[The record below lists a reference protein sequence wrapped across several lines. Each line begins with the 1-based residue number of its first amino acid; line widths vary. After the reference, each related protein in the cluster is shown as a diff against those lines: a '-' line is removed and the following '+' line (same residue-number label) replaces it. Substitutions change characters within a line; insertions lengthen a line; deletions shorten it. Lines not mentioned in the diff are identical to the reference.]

1 MLLSVNRTM
10 PRALLISE
18 IFSNIISHLNVDECD
33 AHQWQ
38 ADYVAP
44 SGPTLFA
51 LALTCRAFSEQAL
64 DALWNT
70 LRGVEP
76 FMRCAGIISE
86 EGERLQDFPIIP
98 TEAQMAIISRYANR
112 VRSANILLEGSDAK
126 PTRLACQISLYPP
139 APPLTWPTSAP
150 SLHLCIYLQVSAR
163 PAVLA
168 ENFVAHDLTG
178 SSSLPDPW
186 DGPLALPVSYAIQN
200 LQKLRTVNVP
210 AITKDA
216 LTYLG
221 GLSSFTSIKTRLPT
235 GSDLEDFLNSSR
247 SPILFENFNSVDW
260 EIEEWRDVEAFFDSL
275 HVREAFRNL
284 QCIRLTDFA
293 NYDVPIGTV
302 ITIDTIR
309 PLFYLSHLR
318 VVEINTA
325 SCRSIGEDEL
335 EEIGQAWPCLEVL
348 LFNES
353 NGFMP
358 NAPLIPLRVSLSDVV
373 RFVERYPR
381 VRQLSIGITISS
393 VNDDYDMEEASLR
406 ALEPRDSNSRLNFL
420 VLKYP
425 PNEENMQRTYQSR
438 FDILLK
444 KLFPRL
450 GPDSPDSP
458 LLQPDENF

>member
-1 MLLSVNRTM
+1 
-10 PRALLISE
+10 
-18 IFSNIISHLNVDECD
+18 
-33 AHQWQ
+33 
-38 ADYVAP
+38 
-44 SGPTLFA
+44 
-51 LALTCRAFSEQAL
+51 
-64 DALWNT
+64 
-70 LRGVEP
+70 
-76 FMRCAGIISE
+76 
-86 EGERLQDFPIIP
+86 
-98 TEAQMAIISRYANR
+98 
-112 VRSANILLEGSDAK
+112 
-126 PTRLACQISLYPP
+126 
-139 APPLTWPTSAP
+139 
-150 SLHLCIYLQVSAR
+150 
-163 PAVLA
+163 
-168 ENFVAHDLTG
+168 
-178 SSSLPDPW
+178 
-186 DGPLALPVSYAIQN
+186 
-200 LQKLRTVNVP
+200 VP

-235 GSDLEDFLNSSR
+235 GSDLEDILNSSR

-260 EIEEWRDVEAFFDSL
+260 EIEEWRDVEVFTRLWPHKLTSISLRSEFIFDPSLLQAFFDSL